1 MATSPCI
8 LLFKALGPFLSVGV
22 YSCTFFTE
30 NVIQDYNLQLLYAID
45 LRTDHAQSLVDSYNQ
60 DQCKVL
66 APSEQ
71 EVALSH
77 ER

>member
-1 MATSPCI
+1 M
-8 LLFKALGPFLSVGV
+8 LSVEM
-22 YSCTFFTE
+22 YSFTFFIE

-71 EVALSH
+71 EVALSD